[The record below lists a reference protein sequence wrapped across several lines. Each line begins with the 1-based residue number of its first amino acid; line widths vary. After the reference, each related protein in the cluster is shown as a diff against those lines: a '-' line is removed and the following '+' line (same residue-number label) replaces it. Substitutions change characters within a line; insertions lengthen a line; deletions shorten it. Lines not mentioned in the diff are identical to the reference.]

1 VRRLTL
7 KELNDEYGGILP
19 PDATLRPDDEPA
31 RSTPLPARPKR
42 RTRSERFAGLNAFT
56 DYSLAG
62 LTGAETKVWLILFR
76 DTKKSGTARTGQADL
91 ARRAGIDAR
100 SVRRSLV
107 TLEAKGMVR
116 VVMRGRLNRGPSI
129 YCVLPTGTA

>member
-1 VRRLTL
+1 MRRLTL
-7 KELNDEYGGILP
+7 KEVNDEHGGILP

-31 RSTPLPARPKR
+31 RTVPTAKPKR
-42 RTRSERFAGLNAFT
+42 RTRSERFAALNDFT
-56 DYSLAG
+56 DFALAG
-62 LTGAETKVWLILFR
+62 LTGAEAKIWLILFR
-76 DTKKSGTARTGQADL
+76 DTKGAGTARTGQADL

-116 VVMRGRLNRGPSI
+116 VVKRGRLNVGPSV
-129 YCVLPTGTA
+129 YRVHPTGTA